1 VRQSGQRIGS
11 KVRTVAVGQA
21 FHPAGFNGFD
31 GLVRITTDGVL
42 HIHSGVGNLGTYSYA
57 STSRVAAEVLKCD
70 WERCVVERGDSRK
83 GLPFNSNTSFTM
95 TRTNYVAATDAL
107 RKLKQIAARDFSGA
121 VSDYDV
127 DGARVFRMD
136 DPSVGMSYRMRGYL
150 TTIEPVSPGCHTT
163 LRPESVVKLFC
174 PRVVASHDPST
185 PLDTWIHHRVFA

>member
-1 VRQSGQRIGS
+1 M
-11 KVRTVAVGQA
+11 RTVAVGQA
-21 FHPAGFNGFD
+21 FHPARFNGFD

-83 GLPFNSNTSFTM
+83 GLPFNIGQFASNTSFTM

-107 RKLKQIAARDFSGA
+107 GKLKQIAARDFSEA
-121 VSDYDV
+121 VGDYDV

-136 DPSVGMSYRMRGYL
+136 DPSVGMSYRMRWYL

-163 LRPESVVKLFC
+163 
-174 PRVVASHDPST
+174 
-185 PLDTWIHHRVFA
+185 